1 MRVVCS
7 FMSLEVEYLQIE
19 KDKSDVVL
27 HRTRI
32 FNVVGK
38 MRECLLDVLTSRSP
52 IYDYSIKDMRIYK
65 NEQRS
70 PISADK

>member
-32 FNVVGK
+32 FSVVGK
-38 MRECLLDVLTSRSP
+38 MSECLLDVLTFHMKE
-52 IYDYSIKDMRIYK
+52 IYLITVLRI
-65 NEQRS
+65 
-70 PISADK
+70 